1 MKVPLLDLVAQH
13 QTIRQEVLE
22 AVTDVFDRQQFIMGV
37 EVEKFESAVA
47 GYCQVRHAIGCAS
60 GSDALLLAL
69 MALGLGPG
77 DEVITTS
84 FTFFATTSAITR
96 LGAHPVYLDISR
108 NDFNLDVDLLERSI
122 SPRTRAIMPV
132 HLYGQCAQMDA
143 IMEVARS
150 HKIPVIEDAAQAVG
164 AEFQG
169 RRAGSIGDIGCFS
182 FFPTKNLGG
191 AGDGG
196 LITTNDDELAAKLR
210 ILRVHGMEPKYYHHV
225 VGINSRLDALQA
237 AVLRV
242 KLKCLDQWNEAR
254 RSNACRYDKLFAEAG
269 LEEVVLPKVRA
280 GNKHIFHQYT
290 IRCSRRDELK
300 AFLQQAGIG
309 TEIYYPVPLH
319 LQKCFEFLGY
329 NRGDLP
335 ETEKAAQE
343 CLSLPVYA
351 ELTEQQQEYV
361 AGEIIKFYMDRNDV

>member
-13 QTIRQEVLE
+13 QTIRHEVLE
-22 AVTDVFDRQQFIMGV
+22 AVTNVFDRQQFIMGA
-37 EVEKFESAVA
+37 EVEEFESAIA
-47 GYCQVRHAIGCAS
+47 DYCRVKHAIGCAS

-69 MALGLGPG
+69 MALGISPG

-84 FTFFATTSAITR
+84 YSFFASTSAITR

-108 NDFNLDVDLLERSI
+108 DDFNLNVDLLDRSI
-122 SPRTRAIMPV
+122 TTRTKAIMPV
-132 HLYGQCAQMDA
+132 HLYGQCARMDA
-143 IMEVARS
+143 ILEVARRRD
-150 HKIPVIEDAAQAVG
+150 IPVIEDAAQAIG

-169 RRAGSIGDIGCFS
+169 QKAGAMGKIGCFS

-196 LITTNDDELAAKLR
+196 LLTTNDDDLAAKLR

-242 KLKCLDQWNEAR
+242 KLKYLDQWTETR
-254 RSNACRYDKLFAEAG
+254 RVNATRYDELFAEAS
-269 LEEVVLPKVRA
+269 LEEVILPKVYA
-280 GNKHIFHQYT
+280 GNRHIFHQYT
-290 IRCSRRDELK
+290 IRCARRDELK

-309 TEIYYPVPLH
+309 SEIYYPVPLH

-329 NRGDLP
+329 SRGDLP

-343 CLSLPVYA
+343 CLSLPIYA
-351 ELTEQQQEYV
+351 ELTAHQQEYV
-361 AGEIIKFYMDRNDV
+361 AGEIIKFFRRSK